1 MKGIVYYLLPILL
14 CLGIGFAGSLFQAR
28 SMIEWYPLL
37 DKSTLTP
44 PGIAFPIAWSV
55 IYICMGISLGRLIH
69 HGRDRM
75 LFWIWGIQL
84 VLNFLWSLFFFTFRY
99 PLLGLVDI
107 LLLDVLVFIYM
118 TSAYRRD
125 KAAAWLF
132 VPYFLWLLFA
142 TYLNGYIYLYN

>member
-14 CLGIGFAGSLFQAR
+14 CLGVGFAGSLFQAR

-84 VLNFLWSLFFFTFRY
+84 VLNSLWSLFFFTFRY

-107 LLLDVLVFIYM
+107 LLLDVLVFIYT

>member
-14 CLGIGFAGSLFQAR
+14 CLGVGLAGSLFQAR

-69 HGRDRM
+69 HSRDRV

-84 VLNFLWSLFFFTFRY
+84 VLNFLWSLFFFTLRY

-107 LLLDVLVFIYM
+107 LLLDVLVFIYT

>member
-14 CLGIGFAGSLFQAR
+14 CLGVGFAGSLFQAQ

-69 HGRDRM
+69 HSRDRV

-84 VLNFLWSLFFFTFRY
+84 VLNFLWSLFFFTLRY

-107 LLLDVLVFIYM
+107 LLLDVLVFIYT

>member
-14 CLGIGFAGSLFQAR
+14 CLGVGFAGSLFQAR

-69 HGRDRM
+69 HSRDRV

-84 VLNFLWSLFFFTFRY
+84 VLNFLWSLFFFTLRY
-99 PLLGLVDI
+99 PLLGLVDS
-107 LLLDVLVFIYM
+107 LLLDVLVFIYT

>member
-14 CLGIGFAGSLFQAR
+14 CLGVGFAGSLFQAR

-37 DKSTLTP
+37 DKSILTP

-69 HGRDRM
+69 HSRDRV

-107 LLLDVLVFIYM
+107 LLLDVLVFIYT
-118 TSAYRRD
+118 TSA
-125 KAAAWLF
+125 
-132 VPYFLWLLFA
+132 
-142 TYLNGYIYLYN
+142 